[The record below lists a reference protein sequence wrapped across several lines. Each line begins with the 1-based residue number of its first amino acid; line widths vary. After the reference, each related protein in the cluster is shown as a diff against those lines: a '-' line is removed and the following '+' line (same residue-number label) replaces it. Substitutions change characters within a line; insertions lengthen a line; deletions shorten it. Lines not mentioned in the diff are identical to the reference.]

1 MENII
6 NMSIKEGYFPDK
18 LKLAEITL
26 IFEKKDGLDKE
37 NYSVLNNVS
46 KIFERI
52 MYHQINDFMT
62 DKLSKQLTGFRKN
75 HSEKY
80 QAVGVP
86 KVS

>member
-6 NMSIKEGYFPDK
+6 NVSIKEGYFPDE

-26 IFEKKDGLDKE
+26 IFQKKDGLDEE
-37 NYSVLNNVS
+37 NYSVLNYVS

-62 DKLSKQLTGFRKN
+62 DKLSKQLKGFRKN
-75 HSEKY
+75 HSKKY

>member
-1 MENII
+1 
-6 NMSIKEGYFPDK
+6 MSIKEGYFPDE

-26 IFEKKDGLDKE
+26 IFQKKDGLDEE
-37 NYSVLNNVS
+37 NYSVLNYVS

-62 DKLSKQLTGFRKN
+62 DKLSKQLKGFRKN
-75 HSEKY
+75 HNEKY

>member
-6 NMSIKEGYFPDK
+6 NVSIKEGYFPDE

-26 IFEKKDGLDKE
+26 IFQKKDGLDEE
-37 NYSVLNNVS
+37 NYSVLNYVS

-52 MYHQINDFMT
+52 TYHQINDFMT
-62 DKLSKQLTGFRKN
+62 DKLSKQLKGFRKN